1 MNVPASKI
9 TPVILCGGNGSR
21 LWPRSRA
28 AKPKPFLPLVVRD
41 ETLFEQALLRCA
53 DEAHFHAPV
62 IVTGMQHVDHVES
75 QLTSAPKVEIIVEPM
90 AKNTSAAIAIAAL
103 RLPESSIML
112 VCPSDHHIGD
122 FQAFIRA
129 AKAAAELASD
139 GWLVSFGIE
148 PRGPETGFGY
158 LRKGEAIGK
167 LGFKVAQFV
176 EKPDF
181 ARAQAY
187 FESGEYAWNGG
198 IFAFGVR
205 HFLAELERYRP
216 EMMASLRQAVDCGHE
231 EGRHFH
237 PNAASFANIV
247 SESVDYAVMENT
259 VRAAMIPA
267 DMAWSDVGNWRDLH
281 GARDRDEFG
290 NAIRGPAEIVDCR
303 NVLVESDGPKV
314 HMIGLKDVIVVIDGN
329 DVMITSADGAQKVGS
344 LSAAAAQ

>member
-1 MNVPASKI
+1 MNVSANKI
-9 TPVILCGGNGSR
+9 TPVILCGGKGTR

-28 AKPKPFLPLVVRD
+28 AKPKPFLPLVRD

-53 DEAHFHAPV
+53 DAAHFHAPI
-62 IVTGMQHVDHVES
+62 IVTGAQHVGLVES
-75 QLTSAPKVEIIVEPM
+75 QLTVAPEAELIVEPM
-90 AKNTSAAIAIAAL
+90 AKNTAAAIALAAM
-103 RLPESSIML
+103 RLPQDSIML

-122 FQAFIRA
+122 FQAFINA
-129 AKAAAELASD
+129 VKAAAELAND
-139 GWLVSFGIE
+139 GWLVAFGIE
-148 PRGPETGFGY
+148 PRGPEIGFGY

-187 FESGEYAWNGG
+187 LESGEYAWNGG

-205 HFLAELERYRP
+205 HYLAELERYRP
-216 EMMASLRQAVDCGHE
+216 EMVDSLRQAIDCGSE
-231 EGRHFH
+231 EGRHFY
-237 PNAASFANIV
+237 PGAASFANIV
-247 SESVDYAVMENT
+247 SESVDYALMENT

-267 DMAWSDVGNWRDLH
+267 EMAWSDVGNWRDLH

-303 NVLVESDGPKV
+303 NVLVESDGPTV
-314 HMIGLKDVIVVIDGN
+314 HLIGLNDVIVVIDGN
-329 DVMITSADGAQKVGS
+329 DVMITSANGAHKVGT
-344 LSAAAAQ
+344 LRAATTQ